1 MKQLL
6 SIVFLLLTLS
16 LQAQE
21 PSDTVRVVEQ
31 PVLRFGFLSYDA
43 ALFSMPQYAEVQAQ
57 MASLK
62 EAYDQEMKRVEDE
75 FNQKYEAFLEGQRE
89 FPRTI
94 LLKRQNELQELLQ
107 RNVEF
112 KEQARK
118 ELSKAEEDAMKPLR
132 DRLNEVLAAVAR
144 QNGFALII
152 NTDANA
158 CPFIDPALGVD
169 VNEQVR
175 QALQSNNK
183 RK

>member
-6 SIVFLLLTLS
+6 SIVFLFLTLG

-21 PSDTVRVVEQ
+21 SSDTVRVVEQ
-31 PVLRFGFLSYDA
+31 PVLRFGYLSYDA
-43 ALFSMPQYAEVQAQ
+43 ALSSMPQYAEVQSQIA
-57 MASLK
+57 ALK

-107 RNVEF
+107 RNVAF
-112 KEQARK
+112 KEEARK
-118 ELSKAEEDAMKPLR
+118 ELAKAEEDAMKPLR

-144 QNGFALII
+144 KSGFALII

-158 CPFIDPALGVD
+158 CPFIDPAWGEDASEL
-169 VNEQVR
+169 VR
-175 QALQSNNK
+175 QTLQSDK